1 MTSTGLANN
10 RRGHATRVSPSPGSR
25 SFLLARRYLFDVAPK
40 KGPSSSRQLG
50 LRRKQ
55 FPAVGN
61 GAAKDRIMRER
72 IPIGSDRL
80 VRAGRF
86 RSQPDLIAPR
96 IRTASARSA
105 LAF

>member
-1 MTSTGLANN
+1 MTSTDLANN
-10 RRGHATRVSPSPGSR
+10 RRGDAHACLQVQAVVH
-25 SFLLARRYLFDVAPK
+25 LARRYLFDVAPK

-86 RSQPDLIAPR
+86 RSQLDLN
-96 IRTASARSA
+96 RTKNTNRLSS
-105 LAF
+105 